1 MLKDKEIPCRDP
13 VMSVP
18 LRGAKDERPDRKA
31 TTRLLTELSP
41 QEARASWLAMR
52 TFVRTGDQLL
62 RVTAKLFFLG
72 VLSKPQAYRLMRI
85 AGRFTEAGLA
95 ISPRRR
101 QNRSHSG
108 R

>member
-1 MLKDKEIPCRDP
+1 
-13 VMSVP
+13 
-18 LRGAKDERPDRKA
+18 
-31 TTRLLTELSP
+31 
-41 QEARASWLAMR
+41 
-52 TFVRTGDQLL
+52 VRTGDQLL